1 MKLNKSL
8 FIAAV
13 LSASAS
19 LFAQHPSSQSH
30 EGKVNAILPLETYN
44 TSSDEFYS
52 IGKDG
57 FIIKWN
63 NRDNY
68 GDHYQISDL
77 QINLITKN
85 PVTGDI
91 AIYETDG
98 ISTHKVSLIDSRTYN
113 KKFTKRFQ
121 DPVSSLNFSEKG
133 NYIFA
138 GTTTIN
144 GTYILNGRTGDI
156 ISTISGISGI
166 ITMAQTSPTEKTAVL
181 YSQNGLL
188 YYYDMSKRSIKKKI
202 STIDMLSQSVLFGGN
217 RFFAGVRENT
227 IYIIDATSGKTL
239 TTYSASS
246 PFIFASKNAAEE
258 KTGLYYTSTSGRN
271 FALKLIDSAILESL
285 VNGTSTSQ
293 PQTLKTFSGLTG
305 RDYFTCAAKT
315 MDIIM
320 LGTAN
325 GNIYTLNDLPES
337 EHYSLE
343 PKTENIYEKIYDI
356 DCDGNSF
363 YILTKNSILQTSY
376 ETRSIKNIASNSD
389 AKNIIKFNN
398 SAILWSKNTKKPVSQ
413 VSLSGTSDAAKIL
426 FTPAAELKNLKVFGN
441 KLVYIQG
448 ATTVGIYDFDA
459 DKASTIYTGTS
470 IQDAVLVDDNT
481 LYVAKT
487 KTGASDSAL
496 ISVNIQ
502 TKETVRMNVAGAV
515 AFSLSYDYDSERPMV
530 YGIMIKSENNKI
542 KTEVFSYEK
551 RTSQYSVLFYMND
564 EDNSAFTSLNNK
576 YIYTNIGKSKVR
588 GCNTDTRRTIV
599 YDRSASVPQQ
609 ARATNRIL
617 AVLNSNGSISWYD
630 QNRQKP
636 VSDWYLTV
644 NGEWFEF

>member
-1 MKLNKSL
+1 MKLNKSIL
-8 FIAAV
+8 IAAA
-13 LSASAS
+13 LSTSAV
-19 LFAQHPSSQSH
+19 FAQHPSSQSH

-44 TSSDEFYS
+44 NTSNDFYS

-77 QINLITKN
+77 QINLITNN

-91 AIYETDG
+91 AVYETDG
-98 ISTHKVSLIDSRTYN
+98 ISTHKISLIDCKTYN

-121 DPVSSLNFSEKG
+121 DPVASLNFSEKG
-133 NYIFA
+133 NYILA
-138 GTTTIN
+138 GTTTVN
-144 GTYILNGRTGDI
+144 GTYILNGRTGDVV
-156 ISTISGISGI
+156 STISGISGI
-166 ITMAQTSPTEKTAVL
+166 ITMAQTSTSEKTAVL
-181 YSQNGLL
+181 YSQNGQL

-202 STIDMLSQSVLFGGN
+202 STVGMLEQTVIFGGS
-217 RFFAGVRENT
+217 RFFAGVKNNA

-246 PFIFASKNAAEE
+246 PFIFASKNSEEE
-258 KTGLYYTSTSGRN
+258 KAGLYFTSTSGRN
-271 FALKLIDSAILESL
+271 FALKLVDASILEGL
-285 VNGTSTSQ
+285 VNGSTTAQ

-305 RDYFTCAAKT
+305 RDYFTCAAKN
-315 MDIIM
+315 MDTIM
-320 LGTAN
+320 LGTAY
-325 GNIYTLNDLPES
+325 GNIYTLSDLPES

-356 DCDGNSF
+356 DCDGDTF
-363 YILTKNSILQTSY
+363 YILTRNSILQTSY
-376 ETRSIKNIASNSD
+376 ETRSIKTVAPNSD
-389 AKNIIKFNN
+389 AKNIIKFND

-413 VSLSGTSDAAKIL
+413 VKLSTSSEEPKVL
-426 FTPAAELKNLKVFGN
+426 FTPTSELKNLKVFGN

-448 ATTVGIYDFDA
+448 STTVGIYDFA
-459 DKASTIYTGTS
+459 AGKTSTIYTGTS

-487 KTGASDSAL
+487 KTGTNDSAL

-530 YGIMIKSENNKI
+530 YGIMIKTEKD
-542 KTEVFSYEK
+542 KLRTEVFSYEK

-588 GCNTDTRRTIV
+588 GCNTDSRRTTV
-599 YDRSASVPQQ
+599 YDRSASVPKQ

-630 QNRQKP
+630 QNKQKP